1 MRLFKYLAK
10 HKGAILLVFVLLFG
24 QAFCDLMLPN
34 YTSQIVDVGIQ
45 QSGVEHASPDELS
58 AQTYDALAAKA
69 ADAAESASSA
79 ESASAAEE
87 VSSAKNSLGVEGA
100 SSAEVVAVAEDAT
113 GTKGVSGVEA
123 PSAESAKEPGTALDA
138 QLLADSYEVDA
149 GATAYQLTEYGRA
162 HRGELDSQIAAPLAA
177 VHGLLQPDMS
187 DDLVQQAGIAAARAE
202 YAALGRD
209 LGAMQMS
216 YLLITGL
223 KMMGFVA
230 LGALVSVI
238 IGLVASRTGAKIG
251 RELRSKLY
259 TKVMSFS
266 DAEVQKFSAAS
277 LITRATNDVQQ
288 IQMMSIMLMRMV
300 LYAPILGIGGIIM
313 VARTN
318 ASMGWIVGVA
328 ILAVIVVV
336 GVLVM
341 IAMPKFKIMQ
351 KLVDRVN
358 LVSRERLTGVQVVRA
373 FGQQQNEQERFDV
386 ASTDLMRTQLFTNR
400 VMTFMMPTIFLIMNI
415 VSIAIVWV
423 GAGEIDAGV
432 IQTGDLI
439 AFITYSMM
447 IMMGFVMLSMLAVIA
462 PRADVS
468 AGRIDEVLEAEVS
481 IVDAGWKPGQSLSC
495 EHAAPVPGRGSCLS
509 SAKLYEKRN
518 TVPAE
523 SQSPLPGTGALC
535 SKESCDGTGCAP
547 AGYGAIAGDGV
558 AELGATIRFDHV
570 SFAYDDTSECVLRD
584 VTFTAEAGETCAII
598 GSTGSGKSTILK
610 LIERF
615 YDVTEGSVSVDGVD
629 VRAWPL
635 HDLRAQLGYVPQRAF
650 LFTGT
655 IASNVGYGQDEP
667 DEARLLEAID
677 IAQASEFVAAKE
689 DGIDAE
695 ITQGGTNV
703 SGGQRQ
709 RLAIARALATDARAL
724 LFDDSFSALDYK
736 TDAALRR
743 ALAERLPSKTQVI
756 VAQRIATVMQ
766 ADKIVVLDEGRVVG
780 QGTHAQLLR
789 TCPQYRE
796 IANSQLSP
804 EELECDGLGELPEG
818 GERR

>member
-1 MRLFKYLAK
+1 MRIFKYLGRHA
-10 HKGAILLVFVLLFG
+10 GAVALVFLLLFG

-45 QSGVEHASPDELS
+45 QAGVEHVATDELS
-58 AQTYDALAAKA
+58 PATH
-69 ADAAESASSA
+69 AS
-79 ESASAAEE
+79 
-87 VSSAKNSLGVEGA
+87 
-100 SSAEVVAVAEDAT
+100 VA
-113 GTKGVSGVEA
+113 
-123 PSAESAKEPGTALDA
+123 GTAGGFDG
-138 QLLADSYEVDA
+138 QLFADSYELDSA
-149 GATAYQLTEYGRA
+149 SGTYRLTSYGRE
-162 HRGELDSQIAAPLAA
+162 HRVQLDAMMALPLAKA
-177 VHGLLQPDMS
+177 HGLAQQDMS
-187 DDLVQQAGIAAARAE
+187 DDLVEQAGIAAARAE
-202 YAALGRD
+202 YDALGYD
-209 LGAMQMS
+209 MAAMQMN
-216 YLLITGL
+216 YLLLTGC

-230 LGALVSVI
+230 LGAIVSVLV
-238 IGLVASRTGAKIG
+238 GLVASRTGAKIG
-251 RELRSKLY
+251 RELRSQLY
-259 TKVMSFS
+259 AKVMSFS
-266 DAEVQKFSAAS
+266 DAEVQRFSAAS

-300 LYAPILGIGGIIM
+300 LYAPILGIGGIVM

-336 GVLVM
+336 TILMVV
-341 IAMPKFKIMQ
+341 AMPKFKIMQ

-373 FGQQQNEQERFDV
+373 FGRQLGEQERFDV

-423 GAGEIDAGV
+423 GAGEVDAGV

-447 IMMGFVMLSMLAVIA
+447 IMLGFVMLSMLAIIA

-481 IVDAGWKPGQSLSC
+481 IVDPDVSC
-495 EHAAPVPGRGSCLS
+495 GRAAERFVS
-509 SAKLYEKRN
+509 SA
-518 TVPAE
+518 
-523 SQSPLPGTGALC
+523 PGA
-535 SKESCDGTGCAP
+535 
-547 AGYGAIAGDGV
+547 AI
-558 AELGATIRFDHV
+558 EFDHV
-570 SFAYDDTSECVLRD
+570 SFAYADDGKPVLQD
-584 VTFTAEAGETCAII
+584 VSFTAQAGETCAII
-598 GSTGSGKSTILK
+598 GPTGSGKSTILK

-615 YDVTEGSVSVDGVD
+615 YDVGEGAVRLDGAD
-629 VRAWPL
+629 VRDIPL
-635 HDLRAQLGYVPQRAF
+635 AELRSQLGYVPQRAF

-655 IASNVGYGQDEP
+655 IASNVGYAGEGIDDE
-667 DEARLLEAID
+667 RVLEAVD
-677 IAQASEFVAAKE
+677 IAQARELVDAKDE
-689 DGIDAE
+689 GVQAE

-709 RLAIARALATDARAL
+709 RLAIARALASDARAF

-736 TDAALRR
+736 TDAALRH
-743 ALAERLPSKTQVI
+743 ALATRLPGKTQVI

-780 QGTHAQLLR
+780 QGTHADLLA

-796 IANSQLSP
+796 IAHSQLSP
-804 EELECDGLGELPEG
+804 EELQKSFGG